1 MRRSLRKGGS
11 FMNLFSGIGL
21 WLAGSAF
28 LVFLCARFVSRM
40 NFKLKRVS
48 LLLGTGAWLFF
59 VFSVTLNGPYS
70 AERFHN
76 WNLIPFQGIGEIV
89 GAFQSGKMNGFYFR
103 LILRQGL
110 VNILMFVPG
119 GFLIAAAFPQF
130 RNWRRI
136 LILGAGCSLTIEVIQ
151 FLIGRIADVDD
162 VLMNS
167 FGAVLGFVLFQFSR
181 LVSERLGAFL
191 RRKKQTNKFLIQSF

>member
-1 MRRSLRKGGS
+1 
-11 FMNLFSGIGL
+11 MNLFSGIGL

-40 NFKLKRVS
+40 NFKLKRVELTAGDGS
-48 LLLGTGAWLFF
+48 LVILF

-110 VNILMFVPG
+110 ANILMFVPG

-167 FGAVLGFVLFQFSR
+167 FGAVWDLFCFNSADWFQ
-181 LVSERLGAFL
+181 
-191 RRKKQTNKFLIQSF
+191 KD

>member
-1 MRRSLRKGGS
+1 MKMKDAAFAAQGGS

-40 NFKLKRVS
+40 NIKLKRVS

-70 AERFHN
+70 AERFRN
-76 WNLIPFQGIGEIV
+76 WNLIPFQEIGEIAR
-89 GAFQSGKMNGFYFR
+89 AFQSGEASGFYVKPM
-103 LILRQGL
+103 IRQEL
-110 VNILMFVPG
+110 ANILMFMPG

-136 LILGAGCSLTIEVIQ
+136 FILGAGCSLTIEVIQ

-167 FGAVLGFVLFQFSR
+167 FGAVLGFVLFQFSG
-181 LVSERLGAFL
+181 LGF
-191 RRKKQTNKFLIQSF
+191 RKIRSFFAQKETNE

>member
-1 MRRSLRKGGS
+1 
-11 FMNLFSGIGL
+11 MNLFSGIGL

-70 AERFHN
+70 AKRFHN
-76 WNLIPFQGIGEIV
+76 WNLIPFQGIGEIA
-89 GAFQSGKMNGFYFR
+89 GTLQSGKVNGFY
-103 LILRQGL
+103 LTLMIRQEL
-110 VNILMFVPG
+110 ANILMFLPG

-136 LILGAGCSLTIEVIQ
+136 LIFGAGCSLTIEVIQ

-167 FGAVLGFVLFQFSR
+167 FGAVLGFVLFQFSG
-181 LVSERLGAFL
+181 LGF
-191 RRKKQTNKFLIQSF
+191 RKIRSFFAQKETNE

>member
-1 MRRSLRKGGS
+1 
-11 FMNLFSGIGL
+11 MNLFSGIGL

-28 LVFLCARFVSRM
+28 LVFFCAGFVSRM

-70 AERFHN
+70 AERFRN
-76 WNLIPFQGIGEIV
+76 WNLVPFQGIGEIA
-89 GAFQSGKMNGFYFR
+89 GAFQSGKVNGFY
-103 LILRQGL
+103 LTLMIRQEL
-110 VNILMFVPG
+110 ANILMFMPG

-130 RNWRRI
+130 RNWRKI

-167 FGAVLGFVLFQFSR
+167 FGAILGFGLFQFSG
-181 LVSERLGAFL
+181 LGFRKIRSFFL
-191 RRKKQTNKFLIQSF
+191 RRKEQMNKFLS

>member
-1 MRRSLRKGGS
+1 MKMKDAAFAAQGGS
-11 FMNLFSGIGL
+11 FMNLFSRIGL

-40 NFKLKRVS
+40 NFKLKSVS

-59 VFSVTLNGPYS
+59 VFSVTLNEPYS
-70 AERFHN
+70 AERFRN
-76 WNLIPFQGIGEIV
+76 WNLIPFQGIGEIA
-89 GAFQSGKMNGFYFR
+89 GAFQSGEASGFYFR

-110 VNILMFVPG
+110 ANILMFVPG

-167 FGAVLGFVLFQFSR
+167 FGAVLGFGLFQFSG
-181 LVSERLGAFL
+181 LGF
-191 RRKKQTNKFLIQSF
+191 RKIRSLFTQKETNE

>member
-1 MRRSLRKGGS
+1 MKDLFSLDGNEGCGVRCARGGVYD
-11 FMNLFSGIGL
+11 LFSGSGL

-28 LVFLCARFVSRM
+28 LVFFCAGFVSRM

-59 VFSVTLNGPYS
+59 VFSATLNGPYS

-76 WNLIPFQGIGEIV
+76 WNLIPFQGIGEIA
-89 GAFQSGKMNGFYFR
+89 GAFQSGKVNGFY
-103 LILRQGL
+103 LTLMIRQEL
-110 VNILMFVPG
+110 ANILMFMPG
-119 GFLIAAAFPQF
+119 GFLIATAFPQF

-136 LILGAGCSLTIEVIQ
+136 LIFGAGCSLTIEVIQ

-167 FGAVLGFVLFQFSR
+167 FRRGFRICF
-181 LVSERLGAFL
+181 VS
-191 RRKKQTNKFLIQSF
+191 IQRIGIQKD

>member
-1 MRRSLRKGGS
+1 MKMKDAAFAAQGGS
-11 FMNLFSGIGL
+11 FMNLFSRIGL

-40 NFKLKRVS
+40 NFKLKRMS

-70 AERFHN
+70 AELFHN
-76 WNLIPFQGIGEIV
+76 WNLIPFQGIGEIA
-89 GAFQSGKMNGFYFR
+89 GAFQSGEASGFYFR

-110 VNILMFVPG
+110 ANILMFVPG

-167 FGAVLGFVLFQFSR
+167 FGAVLGFGLFQFSG
-181 LVSERLGAFL
+181 LGF
-191 RRKKQTNKFLIQSF
+191 RKIRSLFTQKETNE

>member
-1 MRRSLRKGGS
+1 
-11 FMNLFSGIGL
+11 MNLFSRIGL

-28 LVFLCARFVSRM
+28 LVFLCAGFVSRM

-59 VFSVTLNGPYS
+59 VFSVTLNGPCS

-76 WNLIPFQGIGEIV
+76 WNLIPFQGIGEIA
-89 GAFQSGKMNGFYFR
+89 GAFQSGKASGFYFR

-110 VNILMFVPG
+110 ANILMFLPG

-167 FGAVLGFVLFQFSR
+167 FGAVLGFGLFQFSG
-181 LVSERLGAFL
+181 LGF
-191 RRKKQTNKFLIQSF
+191 RKIRSLFTQKETNE

>member
-1 MRRSLRKGGS
+1 
-11 FMNLFSGIGL
+11 MNLFSGIGL

-28 LVFLCARFVSRM
+28 LVFFCAGFVSRM

-59 VFSVTLNGPYS
+59 VFSATLNGPYS

-76 WNLIPFQGIGEIV
+76 WNLIPFQGIGEIA
-89 GAFQSGKMNGFYFR
+89 GAFQSGTVNGFY
-103 LILRQGL
+103 LTLMIRQEL
-110 VNILMFVPG
+110 ANILMFMPG
-119 GFLIAAAFPQF
+119 GFLIATAFPQF

-136 LILGAGCSLTIEVIQ
+136 LIFGAGCSLTIEVIQ

-167 FGAVLGFVLFQFSR
+167 FGAVLGFVLFQFSG
-181 LVSERLGAFL
+181 LGF
-191 RRKKQTNKFLIQSF
+191 RKIRSFFAQKETNE